1 MLHTYMLHT
10 YPCMYVCVCA
20 AFIRVGKLEMTSY
33 TTKDEAAPPT
43 KSFTYS
49 LTKIKSWKLGGRV
62 TLVIKLHPLTDL

>member
-1 MLHTYMLHT
+1 MYA
-10 YPCMYVCVCA
+10 CMCVCA
-20 AFIRVGKLEMTSY
+20 CMYAYSCVFAASIRVGKLEMTSY

-62 TLVIKLHPLTDL
+62 TLVINFYPSIDL